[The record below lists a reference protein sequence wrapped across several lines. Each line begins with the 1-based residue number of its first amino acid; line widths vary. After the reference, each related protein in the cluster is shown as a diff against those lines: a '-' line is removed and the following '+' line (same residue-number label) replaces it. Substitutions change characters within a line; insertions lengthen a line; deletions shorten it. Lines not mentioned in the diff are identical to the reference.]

1 MPSLQAHANLCN
13 LANDTSL
20 ILVKLYNCQRWRFSV
35 LRRELIMSDKLKTKR
50 LPSYVEERL
59 DFYIQDLIEQNENQ
73 KHLVLGKRPQPEA
86 VVMQSN
92 DYLSLSHNQQIQK
105 AHRDAISEHDD
116 NVVMSAI
123 FLQDDDSKPAFETQL
138 ADYVGMGSC
147 LLSQSGWAA
156 NIGLLQTIC
165 PPETPVYIDFFAH
178 MSLWE
183 GIRAAG
189 AQAHPFMHNNMNH
202 LRKQIQRH
210 GSGVIVVDSVY
221 STIGTIAPLHDI
233 YEMARELDC
242 ALVVDESHSLGTHG
256 PNGSGL
262 VKALELTDQVDFITV
277 SLAKTFAYRAGA
289 ILGPE
294 KLARTLPFVAF
305 PAIFS
310 STVLPQEVIR
320 LEKTLEVI
328 KDADDKRTM
337 LFNRAKELRTG
348 LKQIGFNIRSES
360 QIIALE
366 CGSERNT
373 ERVRD
378 FLEER
383 NVFGAVFCSPA
394 TGKNKNIIRF
404 SINADMTS
412 RDIDHVLTACQ
423 EAYNH
428 PELEFV

>member
-1 MPSLQAHANLCN
+1 LQGRAKICN
-13 LANDTSL
+13 LANDSSFVFFN
-20 ILVKLYNCQRWRFSV
+20 IPPVSAGVFLYLKRT
-35 LRRELIMSDKLKTKR
+35 IMSDKTKTKP
-50 LPSYVEERL
+50 LPSFIEERL
-59 DFYIQDLIEQNENQ
+59 NFYIQDLITQNESQ
-73 KHLVLGKRPQPEA
+73 KHLVLGKRPKRNA

-92 DYLSLSHNQQIQK
+92 DYLALSHNKTIQE
-105 AHRDAISEHDD
+105 AHQAAIREHDD

-123 FLQDDDSKPAFETQL
+123 FLQDEQSKPAFETEL
-138 ADYVGMGSC
+138 ANYVGMESC

-165 PPETPVYIDFFAH
+165 PPGTPVYIDFFAH

-183 GIRAAG
+183 GIRAAS
-189 AQAHPFMHNNMNH
+189 ALAHPFMHNNMKH
-202 LRKQIQRH
+202 LRKQLERH

-221 STIGTIAPLHDI
+221 STIGTIAPLRDI
-233 YEMARELDC
+233 YEMAQAFDC
-242 ALVVDESHSLGTHG
+242 AVVVDESHSLGTHG
-256 PNGSGL
+256 KNGAGL
-262 VKALELTDQVDFITV
+262 VHALGLTNQVDFITV

-289 ILGPE
+289 ILGPKQLSE
-294 KLARTLPFVAF
+294 TLPFVAY

-310 STVLPQEVIR
+310 STVLPQEVVR

-328 KDADDKRTM
+328 KGAEDKREA
-337 LFNRAKELRTG
+337 LFKRAKSLTTG
-348 LKQIGFNIRSES
+348 LKRIGFNIRSES
-360 QIIALE
+360 QIVALE

-383 NVFGAVFCSPA
+383 DVFGAVFCRPA

-404 SINADMTS
+404 SVNADMTP
-412 RDIDHVLTACQ
+412 RDIDHVLTVCH

-428 PELEFV
+428 PDLEFV

>member
-1 MPSLQAHANLCN
+1 
-13 LANDTSL
+13 
-20 ILVKLYNCQRWRFSV
+20 
-35 LRRELIMSDKLKTKR
+35 MSDKTKTKP
-50 LPSYVEERL
+50 LPSFIEERL
-59 DFYIQDLIEQNENQ
+59 NFYIQDLITQNQSQ
-73 KHLVLGKRPQPEA
+73 KHLVLGKRPPRNA

-92 DYLSLSHNQQIQK
+92 DYLALSHNKPIQE
-105 AHRDAISEHDD
+105 AHQAAISEHDD

-123 FLQDDDSKPAFETQL
+123 FLQDEQSKPAFETEL
-138 ADYVGMGSC
+138 ANYVGMESC

-165 PPETPVYIDFFAH
+165 PPGTPVYIDFFAH

-189 AQAHPFMHNNMNH
+189 ALAHPFMHNNMNH
-202 LRKQIQRH
+202 LRKQLERH

-221 STIGTIAPLHDI
+221 STIGTIAPLRDI
-233 YEMARELDC
+233 YEMAQEFDC
-242 ALVVDESHSLGTHG
+242 AVVVDESHSLGTHG
-256 PNGSGL
+256 ENGAGL
-262 VKALELTDQVDFITV
+262 VHALGLTNQVDFITV

-289 ILGPE
+289 ILGPKQLSE
-294 KLARTLPFVAF
+294 TLPFVAY

-310 STVLPQEVIR
+310 STVLPQEVVR

-328 KDADDKRTM
+328 KGAEDKREA
-337 LFNRAKELRTG
+337 LFKSAKSLTTG
-348 LKQIGFNIRSES
+348 LKRIGFNIRSES
-360 QIIALE
+360 QIVALE

-383 NVFGAVFCSPA
+383 DVFGAVFCRPA

-404 SINADMTS
+404 SVNADMTP
-412 RDIDHVLTACQ
+412 RDIDHVLTVCH

>member
-1 MPSLQAHANLCN
+1 
-13 LANDTSL
+13 
-20 ILVKLYNCQRWRFSV
+20 
-35 LRRELIMSDKLKTKR
+35 MSNKFENKP
-50 LPSYVEERL
+50 LPSFIEERL
-59 DFYIQDLIEQNENQ
+59 NFYVQDLITSNKNQ
-73 KHLVLGKRPQPEA
+73 RHLVLGKRPKSNA

-92 DYLSLSHNQQIQK
+92 DYLSLSHNVNIQK
-105 AHRDAISEHDD
+105 AHRDAISKHDD

-123 FLQDDDSKPAFETQL
+123 FLQDEQSKPAFETEL
-138 ADYVGMGSC
+138 ADYVGMETC

-165 PPETPVYIDFFAH
+165 PPNTPVYIDFFAH

-189 AQAHPFMHNNMNH
+189 AHAYPFMHNNMNH
-202 LRKQIQRH
+202 LRKQIQRN

-221 STIGTIAPLHDI
+221 STIGTIAPLRDI
-233 YEMARELDC
+233 YEMAQEFDC

-256 PNGSGL
+256 KNGAGL
-262 VKALELTDQVDFITV
+262 VQSLGLTNKVDFITV

-289 ILGPE
+289 ILGPKRLSE
-294 KLARTLPFVAF
+294 TLPFVAY

-328 KDADDKRTM
+328 KNSDDKRDT
-337 LFNRAKELRTG
+337 LFKRIKTLTTG

-360 QIIALE
+360 QIVALE

-373 ERVRD
+373 EHVRD

-383 NVFGAVFCSPA
+383 NVFGAVFCRPA

-404 SINADMTS
+404 SVNADMTS
-412 RDIDHVLTACQ
+412 QDIDHVLRVCD
-423 EAYNH
+423 EAFHH
-428 PELEFV
+428 PELEFI

>member
-1 MPSLQAHANLCN
+1 MKQ
-13 LANDTSL
+13 
-20 ILVKLYNCQRWRFSV
+20 
-35 LRRELIMSDKLKTKR
+35 
-50 LPSYVEERL
+50 LPSFIEARL
-59 DFYIQDLIEQNENQ
+59 DFYIKDLIEQNENN
-73 KHLVLGKRPQPEA
+73 KHLVLGRQPSNEA

-92 DYLSLSHNQQIQK
+92 DYLSLFNNLEIQK
-105 AHRDAISEHDD
+105 THDDVLSKKND

-123 FLQDDDSKPAFETQL
+123 FLQNDDTKPKLETLL
-138 ADYVGMGSC
+138 AEYTGMKSC

-156 NIGLLQTIC
+156 NISLLQTIC
-165 PPETPVYIDFFAH
+165 APEVPVYIDFFAH

-183 GIRAAG
+183 GSRVAG
-189 AQAHPFMHNNMNH
+189 AKIHPFMHNNMNH

-210 GSGVIVVDSVY
+210 GSGIIVVDSIY
-221 STIGTIAPLHDI
+221 STIGTIAPLYDI
-233 YEMARELDC
+233 CEMAQEFDC
-242 ALVVDESHSLGTHG
+242 AVVVDESHSLGTHG
-256 PNGSGL
+256 PNGAGL
-262 VKALELTDQVDFITV
+262 VKALELTEQVDFITV

-294 KLARTLPFVAF
+294 KLSRTLPFVSY

-310 STVLPQEVIR
+310 SALLPQEIAR

-328 KDADDKRTM
+328 KNADDKRTI
-337 LFNRAKELRTG
+337 LSNRAQELRTG
-348 LKQIGFNIRSES
+348 LKRIGYKIRSES

-383 NVFGAVFCSPA
+383 NIFGSVFCRPA

-404 SINADMTS
+404 SINADITEN
-412 RDIDHVLTACQ
+412 DVKQVLSVCQ
-423 EAYNH
+423 EAFNH
-428 PELEFV
+428 PDLEFV

>member
-1 MPSLQAHANLCN
+1 
-13 LANDTSL
+13 
-20 ILVKLYNCQRWRFSV
+20 
-35 LRRELIMSDKLKTKR
+35 MSDKTKNKT
-50 LPSYVEERL
+50 LPSFIEERL
-59 DFYIQDLIEQNENQ
+59 SFYIQDLITQNQSQ
-73 KHLVLGKRPQPEA
+73 KHLVLGKRPSRDS

-92 DYLSLSHNQQIQK
+92 DYLSLSHNKAIQQ
-105 AHRDAISEHDD
+105 AHQAAISDHDD

-123 FLQDDDSKPAFETQL
+123 FLQDAESKPAFETEL
-138 ADYVGMGSC
+138 ANYVGMESC

-165 PPETPVYIDFFAH
+165 PPNTPVYIDFFAH

-189 AQAHPFMHNNMNH
+189 AAAHPFMHNNMSH
-202 LRKQIQRH
+202 LRKQLERH
-210 GSGVIVVDSVY
+210 GSGVIVVDSIY
-221 STIGTIAPLHDI
+221 STIGTIAPLRDI
-233 YEMARELDC
+233 YEMAQEFDC
-242 ALVVDESHSLGTHG
+242 AVIVDESHSLGTHG
-256 PNGSGL
+256 EKGAGL
-262 VKALELTDQVDFITV
+262 VQALGLTDQVDFITV

-289 ILGPE
+289 ILGPKQLSE
-294 KLARTLPFVAF
+294 TLPFVAY

-328 KDADDKRTM
+328 KGADDKRQAM
-337 LFNRAKELRTG
+337 FKRAQSLITG
-348 LKQIGFNIRSES
+348 LKRIGFNIRSES
-360 QIIALE
+360 QIVSLE
-366 CGSERNT
+366 CGNERNT

-383 NVFGAVFCSPA
+383 DVFGAVFCRPA

-404 SINADMTS
+404 SVNADMTP
-412 RDIDHVLTACQ
+412 RDIDHVLTVCH
-423 EAYNH
+423 EAYHH

>member
-1 MPSLQAHANLCN
+1 
-13 LANDTSL
+13 
-20 ILVKLYNCQRWRFSV
+20 
-35 LRRELIMSDKLKTKR
+35 MSDKTKNKT
-50 LPSYVEERL
+50 LPSFIEERL
-59 DFYIQDLIEQNENQ
+59 SFYIQDLITQNQSQ
-73 KHLVLGKRPQPEA
+73 KHLVLGKRPSRDS

-92 DYLSLSHNQQIQK
+92 DYLSLSHNKAIQQ
-105 AHRDAISEHDD
+105 AHQAAISDHDD

-123 FLQDDDSKPAFETQL
+123 FLQDAESKPAFETEL
-138 ADYVGMGSC
+138 ANYVGMESC

-165 PPETPVYIDFFAH
+165 PPNTPVYIDFFAH

-189 AQAHPFMHNNMNH
+189 AAAHPFMHNNMSH
-202 LRKQIQRH
+202 LRKQLGRH
-210 GSGVIVVDSVY
+210 GSGVIVVDSIY
-221 STIGTIAPLHDI
+221 STIGTIAPLRDI
-233 YEMARELDC
+233 YEMAQEFDC
-242 ALVVDESHSLGTHG
+242 AVIVDESHSLGTHG
-256 PNGSGL
+256 EKGAGL
-262 VKALELTDQVDFITV
+262 VQALGLTDQVDFITV

-289 ILGPE
+289 ILGP
-294 KLARTLPFVAF
+294 KQLSDTLPFVAY

-328 KDADDKRTM
+328 KGADDKRQA
-337 LFNRAKELRTG
+337 LFKRAQSLITG
-348 LKQIGFNIRSES
+348 LKRIGFNIRSES
-360 QIIALE
+360 QIVSLE
-366 CGSERNT
+366 CGNERNT

-383 NVFGAVFCSPA
+383 DVFGAVFCRPA

-404 SINADMTS
+404 SVNADMTP
-412 RDIDHVLTACQ
+412 RDIDHVLTVCH
-423 EAYNH
+423 EAYHH

>member
-1 MPSLQAHANLCN
+1 
-13 LANDTSL
+13 
-20 ILVKLYNCQRWRFSV
+20 
-35 LRRELIMSDKLKTKR
+35 MSDKTKNKT
-50 LPSYVEERL
+50 LPSFIEERL
-59 DFYIQDLIEQNENQ
+59 SFYIQDLITQNQSQ
-73 KHLVLGKRPQPEA
+73 KHLVLGKRPSRDS

-92 DYLSLSHNQQIQK
+92 DYLSLSHNKAIQQ
-105 AHRDAISEHDD
+105 AHQAAISDHDD

-123 FLQDDDSKPAFETQL
+123 FLQDAESKPAFETEL
-138 ADYVGMGSC
+138 ANYVGMESC

-165 PPETPVYIDFFAH
+165 PPNTPVYIDFFAH

-189 AQAHPFMHNNMNH
+189 AAAHPFMHNNMSH
-202 LRKQIQRH
+202 LRKQLGRH
-210 GSGVIVVDSVY
+210 GSGVIVVDSIY
-221 STIGTIAPLHDI
+221 STIGTIAPLRDI
-233 YEMARELDC
+233 YEMAQEFDC
-242 ALVVDESHSLGTHG
+242 AVIVDESHSLGTHG
-256 PNGSGL
+256 EKGAGL
-262 VKALELTDQVDFITV
+262 VQALGLTDQVDFITV

-289 ILGPE
+289 ILGP
-294 KLARTLPFVAF
+294 KQLSDTLPFVAY

-328 KDADDKRTM
+328 KGADDKREAM
-337 LFNRAKELRTG
+337 FKRAQSLITG
-348 LKQIGFNIRSES
+348 LKRIGFNIRSES
-360 QIIALE
+360 QIVSLE
-366 CGSERNT
+366 CGNERNT

-383 NVFGAVFCSPA
+383 DVFGAVFCRPA

-404 SINADMTS
+404 SVNADMTP
-412 RDIDHVLTACQ
+412 RDIDHVLTVCH
-423 EAYNH
+423 EAYHH

>member
-1 MPSLQAHANLCN
+1 
-13 LANDTSL
+13 
-20 ILVKLYNCQRWRFSV
+20 
-35 LRRELIMSDKLKTKR
+35 MSDKTKTKP
-50 LPSYVEERL
+50 LPSFIEERL
-59 DFYIQDLIEQNENQ
+59 NFYIQDLITQNQSQ
-73 KHLVLGKRPQPEA
+73 KHLVLGKRPKPNA

-92 DYLSLSHNQQIQK
+92 DYLALSHNKPIQQ
-105 AHRDAISEHDD
+105 AHQAAISEHDD

-123 FLQDDDSKPAFETQL
+123 FLQDEQSKPVFETEL
-138 ADYVGMGSC
+138 ANYVGMESC

-165 PPETPVYIDFFAH
+165 PPGTPVYIDFFAH

-189 AQAHPFMHNNMNH
+189 ALAHPFMHNNMNH
-202 LRKQIQRH
+202 LRKQLERH
-210 GSGVIVVDSVY
+210 GSGIVVVDSVY
-221 STIGTIAPLHDI
+221 STIGTIAPLRDI
-233 YEMARELDC
+233 YEMAQEFDC
-242 ALVVDESHSLGTHG
+242 AVVVDESHSLGTHG
-256 PNGSGL
+256 ENGAGL
-262 VKALELTDQVDFITV
+262 VHALGLTNQVDFITV

-289 ILGPE
+289 ILGPKQLSE
-294 KLARTLPFVAF
+294 TLPFVAY

-310 STVLPQEVIR
+310 STVLPQEVVR

-328 KDADDKRTM
+328 KGAEDKREA
-337 LFNRAKELRTG
+337 LFKSAKSLTTG
-348 LKQIGFNIRSES
+348 LKRVGFNIRSES
-360 QIIALE
+360 QIVALE

-378 FLEER
+378 FLEAR
-383 NVFGAVFCSPA
+383 DVFGAVFCRPA

-404 SINADMTS
+404 SVNADMTP
-412 RDIDHVLTACQ
+412 RDIDHVLTVCH

>member
-1 MPSLQAHANLCN
+1 
-13 LANDTSL
+13 
-20 ILVKLYNCQRWRFSV
+20 
-35 LRRELIMSDKLKTKR
+35 MSDKTKNKP
-50 LPSYVEERL
+50 LPSFIEERL
-59 DFYIQDLIEQNENQ
+59 NFYIQDLITQNQSQ
-73 KHLVLGKRPQPEA
+73 KHLVLGKRPQRNS

-92 DYLSLSHNQQIQK
+92 DYLALSHNKQIQQ
-105 AHRDAISEHDD
+105 AHQAAIVEQDD

-123 FLQDDDSKPAFETQL
+123 FLQDEQSKPAFETEL
-138 ADYVGMGSC
+138 ANYVGMESC

-165 PPETPVYIDFFAH
+165 PPGTPVYIDFFAH

-189 AQAHPFMHNNMNH
+189 ALAHPFMHNNMNH
-202 LRKQIQRH
+202 LRKQLERH
-210 GSGVIVVDSVY
+210 GSGVIVVDSIY
-221 STIGTIAPLHDI
+221 STIGTIAPLRDI
-233 YEMARELDC
+233 YEMAQEFDC
-242 ALVVDESHSLGTHG
+242 AVVVDESHSLGTHG
-256 PNGSGL
+256 ENGAGL
-262 VKALELTDQVDFITV
+262 VHALGITNQVDFITV

-289 ILGPE
+289 ILGPKQLSE
-294 KLARTLPFVAF
+294 TLPFVAY

-310 STVLPQEVIR
+310 STVLPQEVVR

-328 KDADDKRTM
+328 KGAEDKREA
-337 LFNRAKELRTG
+337 LFKSAKSLTTG
-348 LKQIGFNIRSES
+348 LKRIGFNIRSES
-360 QIIALE
+360 QIVALE

-383 NVFGAVFCSPA
+383 DVFGAVFCRPA

-404 SINADMTS
+404 SVNADMTP
-412 RDIDHVLTACQ
+412 RDIDHVLTVCH
-423 EAYNH
+423 EAYHH

>member
-1 MPSLQAHANLCN
+1 
-13 LANDTSL
+13 
-20 ILVKLYNCQRWRFSV
+20 
-35 LRRELIMSDKLKTKR
+35 MSDKTKKKP
-50 LPSYVEERL
+50 LPSFIEERL
-59 DFYIQDLIEQNENQ
+59 NFYIQDLITQNQSQ
-73 KHLVLGKRPQPEA
+73 KHLVLGKRPPRNA

-92 DYLSLSHNQQIQK
+92 DYLALSHNKQIQQ
-105 AHRDAISEHDD
+105 AHQAAISEHDD

-123 FLQDDDSKPAFETQL
+123 FLQDEESKPAFETEL
-138 ADYVGMGSC
+138 ASYVGMESC

-165 PPETPVYIDFFAH
+165 PPDTPVYIDFFAH

-189 AQAHPFMHNNMNH
+189 ATAHPFMHNNMSH
-202 LRKQIQRH
+202 LRKQLERH

-221 STIGTIAPLHDI
+221 STIGTIAPLRDI
-233 YEMARELDC
+233 YEMAQAFDC
-242 ALVVDESHSLGTHG
+242 AVIVDESHSLGTHG
-256 PNGSGL
+256 ENGAGL
-262 VKALELTDQVDFITV
+262 VQALGLTNQVDFITV

-289 ILGPE
+289 ILGP
-294 KLARTLPFVAF
+294 KQLPATLPFVSY

-328 KDADDKRTM
+328 KGAEDKRKT
-337 LFNRAKELRTG
+337 LFERSKSLTTG
-348 LKQIGFNIRSES
+348 LKRIGFNIRSES
-360 QIIALE
+360 QIVALE
-366 CGSERNT
+366 CGNERNT

-378 FLEER
+378 FLEQR
-383 NVFGAVFCSPA
+383 DVFGAVFCRPA

-404 SINADMTS
+404 SVNADMTP
-412 RDIDHVLTACQ
+412 RDIDHVLTVCH
-423 EAYNH
+423 EAYHH

>member
-1 MPSLQAHANLCN
+1 
-13 LANDTSL
+13 
-20 ILVKLYNCQRWRFSV
+20 
-35 LRRELIMSDKLKTKR
+35 MSDKTKNKP
-50 LPSYVEERL
+50 LPSFIEERL
-59 DFYIQDLIEQNENQ
+59 NFYIQDLITQNQSQ
-73 KHLVLGKRPQPEA
+73 KHLVLGKRPQRNS

-92 DYLSLSHNQQIQK
+92 DYLALSHNKPIQE
-105 AHRDAISEHDD
+105 AHQAAIVEQDD

-123 FLQDDDSKPAFETQL
+123 FLQDEQSKPAFETEL
-138 ADYVGMGSC
+138 ANYVGMESC

-165 PPETPVYIDFFAH
+165 PPGTPVYIDFLAH

-189 AQAHPFMHNNMNH
+189 AVAHPFMHNNMNH
-202 LRKQIQRH
+202 LRKQLERH

-221 STIGTIAPLHDI
+221 STIGTIAPLRDI
-233 YEMARELDC
+233 YEMAQEFDC
-242 ALVVDESHSLGTHG
+242 AVVVDESHSLGTHG
-256 PNGSGL
+256 ENGAGL
-262 VKALELTDQVDFITV
+262 VQALGLTNQVDFITV

-289 ILGPE
+289 ILGP
-294 KLARTLPFVAF
+294 KQLSRTLPFVAY

-310 STVLPQEVIR
+310 STVLPQEVVR

-328 KDADDKRTM
+328 KGAEDKREA
-337 LFNRAKELRTG
+337 LFNRAKSLTTG
-348 LKQIGFNIRSES
+348 LKRIGFNIRSES
-360 QIIALE
+360 QIVALE
-366 CGSERNT
+366 CGNERNT

-383 NVFGAVFCSPA
+383 DVFGAVFCRPA

-404 SINADMTS
+404 SVNADMTP
-412 RDIDHVLTACQ
+412 RDIDHVLTVCH
-423 EAYNH
+423 EAYHH

>member
-1 MPSLQAHANLCN
+1 
-13 LANDTSL
+13 
-20 ILVKLYNCQRWRFSV
+20 
-35 LRRELIMSDKLKTKR
+35 MSDKTKNKT
-50 LPSYVEERL
+50 LPSFIEERL
-59 DFYIQDLIEQNENQ
+59 SFYIQDLITQNQSQ
-73 KHLVLGKRPQPEA
+73 KHLVLGKRPSRDS

-92 DYLSLSHNQQIQK
+92 DYLSLSHNKAIQQ
-105 AHRDAISEHDD
+105 AHQAAISDHDD

-123 FLQDDDSKPAFETQL
+123 FLQDAESKPAFETKL
-138 ADYVGMGSC
+138 ANYVGMESC

-165 PPETPVYIDFFAH
+165 PPNTPVYIDFFAH

-189 AQAHPFMHNNMNH
+189 AAAHPFMHNNMSH
-202 LRKQIQRH
+202 LRKQLERH
-210 GSGVIVVDSVY
+210 GSGVIVVDSIY
-221 STIGTIAPLHDI
+221 STIGTIAPLRDI
-233 YEMARELDC
+233 YEMAQEFDC
-242 ALVVDESHSLGTHG
+242 AVIVDESHSLGTHG
-256 PNGSGL
+256 TKGAGL
-262 VKALELTDQVDFITV
+262 VEALGLTNQVDFITV

-289 ILGPE
+289 ILGPKQLSE
-294 KLARTLPFVAF
+294 TLPFVAY

-328 KDADDKRTM
+328 KGADDKREA
-337 LFNRAKELRTG
+337 LFKRAQSLITG
-348 LKQIGFNIRSES
+348 LKRIGFNIRSES
-360 QIIALE
+360 QIVSLE
-366 CGSERNT
+366 CSNERNT

-383 NVFGAVFCSPA
+383 DVFGAVFCRPA

-404 SINADMTS
+404 SVNADMTP
-412 RDIDHVLTACQ
+412 RDIDHVLTVCH
-423 EAYNH
+423 EAYHH

>member
-1 MPSLQAHANLCN
+1 
-13 LANDTSL
+13 
-20 ILVKLYNCQRWRFSV
+20 
-35 LRRELIMSDKLKTKR
+35 MSNKFENKP
-50 LPSYVEERL
+50 LPSFIEERL
-59 DFYIQDLIEQNENQ
+59 NFYVQDLITSNKNQ
-73 KHLVLGKRPQPEA
+73 RHLVLGKRPKSNA

-92 DYLSLSHNQQIQK
+92 DYLSLSHNVNIQK
-105 AHRDAISEHDD
+105 AHRDAISKHDD

-123 FLQDDDSKPAFETQL
+123 FLQDEQSKPAFETEL
-138 ADYVGMGSC
+138 AAYVGMETC

-165 PPETPVYIDFFAH
+165 PPNTPVYIDFFAH

-189 AQAHPFMHNNMNH
+189 AHAYPFMHNNMNH
-202 LRKQIQRH
+202 LRKQIQRN

-221 STIGTIAPLHDI
+221 STIGTIAPLRDI
-233 YEMARELDC
+233 YEMAQEFDC

-256 PNGSGL
+256 KNGAGL
-262 VKALELTDQVDFITV
+262 VQALGLTNKVDFITV

-289 ILGPE
+289 ILGPKRLSE
-294 KLARTLPFVAF
+294 TLPFVAY

-328 KDADDKRTM
+328 KNSDDKRDT
-337 LFNRAKELRTG
+337 LLKRVKTLTIG

-360 QIIALE
+360 QIVALE

-373 ERVRD
+373 EHVRD

-383 NVFGAVFCSPA
+383 NVFGAVFCRPA

-404 SINADMTS
+404 SVNADMTS
-412 RDIDHVLTACQ
+412 QDIDHVLRVCD
-423 EAYNH
+423 EAFHH
-428 PELEFV
+428 PELEFIQ

>member
-1 MPSLQAHANLCN
+1 
-13 LANDTSL
+13 
-20 ILVKLYNCQRWRFSV
+20 
-35 LRRELIMSDKLKTKR
+35 MSDKTKNKP
-50 LPSYVEERL
+50 LPSFIEERL
-59 DFYIQDLIEQNENQ
+59 SFYIQDLITQNQSQ
-73 KHLVLGKRPQPEA
+73 KHLVLGKRPSRDS

-92 DYLSLSHNQQIQK
+92 DYLSLSHNKAIQQ
-105 AHRDAISEHDD
+105 AHQAAISDHDD

-123 FLQDDDSKPAFETQL
+123 FLQDAESKPAFETEL
-138 ADYVGMGSC
+138 ANYVGMESC

-165 PPETPVYIDFFAH
+165 PPNTPVYIDFFAH

-189 AQAHPFMHNNMNH
+189 AAAHPFMHNNMSH
-202 LRKQIQRH
+202 LRKQLERH

-221 STIGTIAPLHDI
+221 STIGTIAPLRDI
-233 YEMARELDC
+233 YEMAQEFDC
-242 ALVVDESHSLGTHG
+242 AVIVDESHSLGTHG
-256 PNGSGL
+256 EKGAGL
-262 VKALELTDQVDFITV
+262 VQALGLTDQVDFITV

-289 ILGPE
+289 ILGP
-294 KLARTLPFVAF
+294 KQLSDTLPFVAY

-320 LEKTLEVI
+320 LEKTLEII
-328 KDADDKRTM
+328 KGADSKREALFKRTQS
-337 LFNRAKELRTG
+337 LITG
-348 LKQIGFNIRSES
+348 LKRIGFNIRSES
-360 QIIALE
+360 QIVSLE
-366 CGSERNT
+366 CGNERNT

-383 NVFGAVFCSPA
+383 DVFGAVFCRPA

-404 SINADMTS
+404 SVNADMTP
-412 RDIDHVLTACQ
+412 RDIDHVLTVCH
-423 EAYNH
+423 EAYHH

>member
-1 MPSLQAHANLCN
+1 
-13 LANDTSL
+13 
-20 ILVKLYNCQRWRFSV
+20 
-35 LRRELIMSDKLKTKR
+35 MSDKTKTKP
-50 LPSYVEERL
+50 LPSFIEERL
-59 DFYIQDLIEQNENQ
+59 NFYIQDLITQNQSQ
-73 KHLVLGKRPQPEA
+73 KHLVLGKRPPRNA

-92 DYLSLSHNQQIQK
+92 DYLALSHNKPIQQ
-105 AHRDAISEHDD
+105 AHQAAISEHDD

-123 FLQDDDSKPAFETQL
+123 FLQDEQSKPAFETEL
-138 ADYVGMGSC
+138 ANYVGMESC

-165 PPETPVYIDFFAH
+165 PPGTPVYIDFFAH

-189 AQAHPFMHNNMNH
+189 ALAHPFMHNNMNH
-202 LRKQIQRH
+202 LRKQLERH

-221 STIGTIAPLHDI
+221 STIGTIAPLRDI
-233 YEMARELDC
+233 YEMAQEFDC
-242 ALVVDESHSLGTHG
+242 AIVVDESHSLGTHG
-256 PNGSGL
+256 ENGAGL
-262 VKALELTDQVDFITV
+262 VHALGLTNQVDFITV

-289 ILGPE
+289 ILGPKQLSE
-294 KLARTLPFVAF
+294 TLPFVAY

-310 STVLPQEVIR
+310 STVLPQEVVR

-328 KDADDKRTM
+328 KGAEDKREA
-337 LFNRAKELRTG
+337 LFKSAKSLTTG
-348 LKQIGFNIRSES
+348 LKRIGFNIRSES
-360 QIIALE
+360 QIVALE

-383 NVFGAVFCSPA
+383 DVFGAVFCRPA

-404 SINADMTS
+404 SVNADMTP
-412 RDIDHVLTACQ
+412 RDIDHVLTVCH

>member
-1 MPSLQAHANLCN
+1 
-13 LANDTSL
+13 
-20 ILVKLYNCQRWRFSV
+20 
-35 LRRELIMSDKLKTKR
+35 MSDKTKNKT
-50 LPSYVEERL
+50 LPSFIEERL
-59 DFYIQDLIEQNENQ
+59 SFYIQDLITQNQSQ
-73 KHLVLGKRPQPEA
+73 KHLVLGKRPSRDS

-92 DYLSLSHNQQIQK
+92 DYLSLSHNKAIQQ
-105 AHRDAISEHDD
+105 AHQAAISDHDD

-123 FLQDDDSKPAFETQL
+123 FLQDAESKPAFETEL
-138 ADYVGMGSC
+138 ANYVGMESC

-165 PPETPVYIDFFAH
+165 PPNTPVYIDFFAH

-189 AQAHPFMHNNMNH
+189 AAAHPFMHNNMSH
-202 LRKQIQRH
+202 LRKQLGRH
-210 GSGVIVVDSVY
+210 GSGVIVVDSIY
-221 STIGTIAPLHDI
+221 STIGTIAPLRDI
-233 YEMARELDC
+233 YEMAQEFDC
-242 ALVVDESHSLGTHG
+242 AVIVDESHSLGTHG
-256 PNGSGL
+256 EKGAGL
-262 VKALELTDQVDFITV
+262 VQALGLTDQVDFITV

-289 ILGPE
+289 ILGP
-294 KLARTLPFVAF
+294 KQLSDTLPFVAY

-328 KDADDKRTM
+328 KGADDKRQA
-337 LFNRAKELRTG
+337 LFKRAQSLITG
-348 LKQIGFNIRSES
+348 LKRIGFNIRSES
-360 QIIALE
+360 QIVSLE
-366 CGSERNT
+366 CGNERNI

-383 NVFGAVFCSPA
+383 DVFGAVFCRPA

-404 SINADMTS
+404 SVNADMTP
-412 RDIDHVLTACQ
+412 RDIDHVLTVCH
-423 EAYNH
+423 EAYHH

>member
-1 MPSLQAHANLCN
+1 
-13 LANDTSL
+13 
-20 ILVKLYNCQRWRFSV
+20 
-35 LRRELIMSDKLKTKR
+35 MSDKTKNKP
-50 LPSYVEERL
+50 LPSFIEERL
-59 DFYIQDLIEQNENQ
+59 SFYIQDLITQNQSQ
-73 KHLVLGKRPQPEA
+73 KHLVLGKRPSRDS

-92 DYLSLSHNQQIQK
+92 DYLALSHNKAIQQ
-105 AHRDAISEHDD
+105 AHQAAISDHDD

-123 FLQDDDSKPAFETQL
+123 FLQDAESKPAFETKL
-138 ADYVGMGSC
+138 ANYVGMESC

-165 PPETPVYIDFFAH
+165 PPNTPVYIDFFAH

-189 AQAHPFMHNNMNH
+189 AAAHPFMHNNMSH
-202 LRKQIQRH
+202 LRKQLERH
-210 GSGVIVVDSVY
+210 GSGVIVVDSIY
-221 STIGTIAPLHDI
+221 STIGTIAPLRDI
-233 YEMARELDC
+233 YEMAQEFDC
-242 ALVVDESHSLGTHG
+242 AVIVDESHSLGTHG
-256 PNGSGL
+256 DKGAGL
-262 VKALELTDQVDFITV
+262 VQALGITEQVDFITV

-289 ILGPE
+289 ILGP
-294 KLARTLPFVAF
+294 KQLSDTLPFVAY

-328 KDADDKRTM
+328 KGADDKREA
-337 LFNRAKELRTG
+337 LFKRAQSLVTG
-348 LKQIGFNIRSES
+348 LKRIGFNIRSES
-360 QIIALE
+360 QIVSLE
-366 CGSERNT
+366 CGNERNT

-383 NVFGAVFCSPA
+383 DVFGAVFCRPA

-404 SINADMTS
+404 SVNADMTP
-412 RDIDHVLTACQ
+412 RDVDHVLTVCH
-423 EAYNH
+423 EAYHH

>member
-1 MPSLQAHANLCN
+1 
-13 LANDTSL
+13 
-20 ILVKLYNCQRWRFSV
+20 
-35 LRRELIMSDKLKTKR
+35 MSDKTKTKP
-50 LPSYVEERL
+50 LPSFIEERL
-59 DFYIQDLIEQNENQ
+59 NFYIQDLITQNQSQ
-73 KHLVLGKRPQPEA
+73 KHLVLGKRPPRNA

-92 DYLSLSHNQQIQK
+92 DYLALSHNKPIQQ
-105 AHRDAISEHDD
+105 AHQAAISEHDD

-123 FLQDDDSKPAFETQL
+123 FLQDEQSKPVFETEL
-138 ADYVGMGSC
+138 ANYVGMESC

-165 PPETPVYIDFFAH
+165 PPGTPVYIDFFAH

-189 AQAHPFMHNNMNH
+189 ALAHPFMHNNMNH
-202 LRKQIQRH
+202 LRKQLERH

-221 STIGTIAPLHDI
+221 STIGTIAPLRDI
-233 YEMARELDC
+233 YEMAQEFDC
-242 ALVVDESHSLGTHG
+242 AVVVDESHSLGTHG
-256 PNGSGL
+256 ENGAGL
-262 VKALELTDQVDFITV
+262 VHALGLTNQVDFITV

-289 ILGPE
+289 ILGPKQLSE
-294 KLARTLPFVAF
+294 TLPFVAY

-310 STVLPQEVIR
+310 STVLPQEVVR

-328 KDADDKRTM
+328 KGAEDKREA
-337 LFNRAKELRTG
+337 LFKSAKSLTTG
-348 LKQIGFNIRSES
+348 LKRIGFNIRSES
-360 QIIALE
+360 QIVALE
-366 CGSERNT
+366 CGSEKNT

-378 FLEER
+378 FLEAR
-383 NVFGAVFCSPA
+383 DVFGAVFCRPA

-404 SINADMTS
+404 SVNADMTP
-412 RDIDHVLTACQ
+412 RDIDHVLTVCH